1 MSKKKT
7 LLRLK
12 RNVRKIL
19 SLWKSYSEEKLQSF
33 RIWRIIMDF
42 NLGNLNFGNL
52 FEHVQKMQENM
63 KTVKEE
69 LDAKTVEGTSGGDM
83 VKALVSG
90 SREVKELTIDPKIVD
105 TSDIEM
111 LQDLVIAAVNDGL
124 RKAEEMVQQEMS
136 KLTGGLSIPGFDIN
150 QFM

>member
-1 MSKKKT
+1 
-7 LLRLK
+7 
-12 RNVRKIL
+12 
-19 SLWKSYSEEKLQSF
+19 
-33 RIWRIIMDF
+33 MDF